1 MVESLFNEIDTE
13 ILISAKEVAEL
24 AGVSAAAVANWRSR
38 GTSGFPSPALDG
50 PNGPLYRQSEI
61 SSWLD
66 GRKTSTGR
74 PLNAPL
80 DIQSGLWAAA
90 DKLRGTVDASQY
102 RHIVL
107 TLLFLKKVLDPAANL
122 SKVVIPVGQSWSTI
136 ASAKDVGDRLE
147 EAIAKIEALNP
158 QLQGVIPRVFGSA
171 VIDSR
176 RLEGLVRIIS
186 ELNTSRDP
194 MNDQLGRAYEFFLG
208 RFAALEGRSGGEF
221 YTPESVVRLLTE
233 IVEPVSGSVYDPCCG
248 SGGMFVQSAK
258 LRLAKG
264 KSSIQVFG
272 QELNATTW
280 KLAQMNLL
288 MHSIDANLGE
298 GPADT
303 FHSDAHTG
311 KQFDSILANPPFNIS
326 DWGVEELTSD
336 RRWEF
341 GVPPSGNANMGWV
354 QHIWSHLKPG
364 GRAGVVLSNGSLSSD
379 QTQDLQIRKALIES
393 GAIEGMVALPP
404 QLFFSTAIPVTLWI
418 LHKPKRGAAIDQRIL
433 FVDAKDLGYKV
444 TRTHRDLT
452 IEETTRVHEQFER
465 FRSGDFISIPG
476 FAAIGTIDDVEA
488 ARWSLVPSRY
498 VGTNREI
505 VADSKSVEDL
515 LGEYSKLTR
524 QIHALDAV
532 IASLLD
538 LKK

>member
-1 MVESLFNEIDTE
+1 MTESFLNEIDAE

-61 SSWLD
+61 AVWLE
-66 GRKTSTGR
+66 GRKNSTGR
-74 PLNAPL
+74 VPNAPL
-80 DIQSGLWAAA
+80 DIQGGLWAAA

-107 TLLFLKKVLDPAANL
+107 TLLFLKKVLDSAAHISSVKIPPNRTWASI
-122 SKVVIPVGQSWSTI
+122 SKGEH
-136 ASAKDVGDRLE
+136 VGDQLE
-147 EAIAKIEALNP
+147 KITDEIENLNP
-158 QLQGVIPRVFGSA
+158 QLRGVIPRVFGSS
-171 VIDSR
+171 VIDPR
-176 RLEGLVRIIS
+176 RLDGLVRIIS
-186 ELNTSRDP
+186 ELNTSKDP

-258 LRLAKG
+258 LRLEKG
-264 KSSIQVFG
+264 KSSIKVFG
-272 QELNATTW
+272 QELNPTTW
-280 KLAQMNLL
+280 KLAQMNLM
-288 MHSIDANLGE
+288 MHSIDADLGS

-303 FHSDAHTG
+303 FHSDAHAG

-336 RRWEF
+336 VRWEF
-341 GVPPSGNANMGWV
+341 GVPASGNANMGWI

-379 QTQDLQIRKALIES
+379 QTQDLQIRKALIEA

-404 QLFFSTAIPVTLWI
+404 QLFFSTAIPVTLWF
-418 LHKPKRGAAIDQRIL
+418 LHKPKRGAEIDQRVL
-433 FVDAKDLGYKV
+433 FVDAKDLGHKV
-444 TRTHRDLT
+444 TRTHRDIST
-452 IEETTRVHEQFER
+452 DETSRIHEQFEAL
-465 FRSGDFISIPG
+465 RSGKFTPAAG
-476 FAAIGTIDDVEA
+476 FASVVSISDIEA

-498 VGTNREI
+498 VGTNRE
-505 VADSKSVEDL
+505 VASTGKSVDVL
-515 LGEYSKLTR
+515 LEEYMKLTKD
-524 QIHALDAV
+524 IHNLDASIV
-532 IASLLD
+532 KLMKQS
-538 LKK
+538 

>member
-1 MVESLFNEIDTE
+1 MTEAFLNEIDAE
-13 ILISAKEVAEL
+13 ILVSAKEVAEL

-38 GTSGFPSPALDG
+38 GTSGFPSPAFDG

-61 SSWLD
+61 AFWLE
-66 GRKTSTGR
+66 GRKNSTGR
-74 PLNAPL
+74 IPNAPL
-80 DIQSGLWAAA
+80 EIQSGLWAAA

-107 TLLFLKKVLDPAANL
+107 TLLFLKKVLDSAAHISTVRVPPNR
-122 SKVVIPVGQSWSTI
+122 SWASVSVGEH
-136 ASAKDVGDRLE
+136 VGDQLE
-147 EAIAKIEALNP
+147 KITDEIENLNP
-158 QLQGVIPRVFGSA
+158 QLRGVIPRVFGSS

-176 RLEGLVRIIS
+176 RMDGLVRIIS
-186 ELNTSRDP
+186 ELNTSNDP

-233 IVEPVSGSVYDPCCG
+233 IVAPVSGSVYDPCCG

-258 LRLAKG
+258 LRREKG
-264 KSSIQVFG
+264 KSGIKVFG
-272 QELNATTW
+272 QELNPTTW
-280 KLAQMNLL
+280 KLAQMNLM
-288 MHSIDANLGE
+288 MHSIEADLGS

-303 FHSDAHTG
+303 FHSDSHSG
-311 KQFDSILANPPFNIS
+311 EQFDSILANPPFNIS

-336 RRWEF
+336 TRWEF
-341 GVPPSGNANMGWV
+341 GVPPSGNANMGWI

-379 QTQDLQIRKALIES
+379 QTQDLQIRRALLEA

-404 QLFFSTAIPVTLWI
+404 QLFFSTAIPVTLWF
-418 LHKPKRGAAIDQRIL
+418 LHKPKRGAEIERRVL
-433 FVDAKDLGYKV
+433 FVDAKELGHKV
-444 TRTHRDLT
+444 TRTHRD
-452 IEETTRVHEQFER
+452 ISKDETSRIGEQFEAL
-465 FRSGDFISIPG
+465 RSGKFTSTAG
-476 FAAIGTIDDVEA
+476 FAAVASIRDIEA

-505 VADSKSVEDL
+505 TSTGKSVENL
-515 LGEYSKLTR
+515 LEDYMKLTKE
-524 QIHALDAV
+524 IHNLDAS
-532 IASLLD
+532 IFKLMKHS
-538 LKK
+538 